1 MKHKKRIALLLSFL
15 MTAACWAAC
24 GSQPEEPADIS
35 QPEPEQSDGSAAE
48 PEETE
53 AETVLVCS
61 VPEDLTLGG
70 ETVSVLSYR
79 DGDASLQISAEEQTG
94 DVFNDALFG
103 ANLKTTEEMDFVY
116 RFIDNGGLEN
126 DTLVKSIAAGDEAYD
141 IVYGT
146 QWKVIQLVLQNRF
159 ANLDSGTGESYID
172 LDKPWWYSRYIA
184 ESKVD
189 NEHTFFLA
197 GDASPDIMRWSS
209 MLLLNTDMLADFN
222 IDKDSFY
229 EMVLDGKWTFDELFG
244 VVEKVRVDADG
255 DGEYT
260 EKDIYGFGEY
270 TYSSGAHFLFDSGIR
285 ATDRDENGY
294 PFFILKNERTVDA
307 YERIFRLFYEQ
318 EGVYYVPGG
327 PTLEMFGNGQL
338 LLLSAKFY
346 FLDSL
351 RDSETNYSV
360 IPMPKLDLSVERYSS
375 LAHNACLVLCV
386 PIISTKVGNMT
397 AVMEKTAYH
406 YYYDVMPT
414 YYEIVLKTKYRRD
427 SSEASAQILDV
438 VHDSLMTDFAYFYSH
453 SLGNI
458 ISNINIILGGQDLNF
473 ASSYDKNARAYEK
486 ALSKLIDALQ
496 KGP

>member
-1 MKHKKRIALLLSFL
+1 
-15 MTAACWAAC
+15 
-24 GSQPEEPADIS
+24 
-35 QPEPEQSDGSAAE
+35 
-48 PEETE
+48 
-53 AETVLVCS
+53 
-61 VPEDLTLGG
+61 
-70 ETVSVLSYR
+70 
-79 DGDASLQISAEEQTG
+79 
-94 DVFNDALFG
+94 
-103 ANLKTTEEMDFVY
+103 MD
-116 RFIDNGGLEN
+116 
-126 DTLVKSIAAGDEAYD
+126 S
-141 IVYGT
+141 
-146 QWKVIQLVLQNRF
+146 
-159 ANLDSGTGESYID
+159 
-172 LDKPWWYSRYIA
+172 
-184 ESKVD
+184 
-189 NEHTFFLA
+189 EHTFFLS

-209 MLLLNTDMLADFN
+209 MLLLNTDLLTEFN

-244 VVEKVRVDADG
+244 VVEKVRIDADG
-255 DGEYT
+255 DDEYT
-260 EKDIYGFGEY
+260 EKDTYGLGEF
-270 TYSSGAHFLFDSGIR
+270 TYSNGAHFLFDSGIR

-294 PFFILKNERTVDA
+294 PYFILKNERTVNA

-318 EGVYYVPGG
+318 EGVYYVPGA
-327 PTLEMFGNGQL
+327 PTLEMFGNNQL

-351 RDSETNYSV
+351 RDSDVNYSV
-360 IPMPKLDLSVERYSS
+360 IPMPKLDLSVEQYSS

-386 PIISTKVGNMT
+386 PIISTQVGNMT

-406 YYYDVMPT
+406 YYCDVMPT

-473 ASSYDKNARAYEK
+473 ASSYEKNARSYEK

-496 KGP
+496 KEP